1 MKNINS
7 TLTKAQSLS
16 LPTITS
22 ISHGSS
28 KFSFGV
34 VNSKKNGKRLSFSKA
49 LVAKLEL
56 TDKTYITPVKEDGVI
71 TNFAI
76 AGGTLFVSETECK
89 IITSAIEKETEIDF
103 SRAQKA
109 KERAEKRLN
118 AKDEDIDIKRAE
130 IALKRAINRL
140 TLK

>member
-1 MKNINS
+1 MKLK
-7 TLTKAQSLS
+7 LTIVDLDGVYFQGEVDLLNVTVASG
-16 LPTITS
+16 TITILANHLPLIS
-22 ISHGSS
+22 NIEISHCY
-28 KFSFGV
+28 F
-34 VNSKKNGKRLSFSKA
+34 
-49 LVAKLEL
+49 
-56 TDKTYITPVKEDGVI
+56 KEDGVI

-118 AKDEDIDIKRAE
+118 SKDEDIDIKRAE